1 VEELRVSTPYRQV
14 SASFQRWQT
23 DLEPPPPSENLR
35 PRLFDALQGYF
46 EVHEISADWDQIRAA
61 PLGGLITSLAMICP
75 FEPCEKQAL
84 LEAVDPDQRCQV
96 LIALLQMGAL
106 GRHEQ
111 ATSPRH

>member
-1 VEELRVSTPYRQV
+1 
-14 SASFQRWQT
+14 
-23 DLEPPPPSENLR
+23 
-35 PRLFDALQGYF
+35 
-46 EVHEISADWDQIRAA
+46 
-61 PLGGLITSLAMICP
+61 MICP